1 MAPPRKKGMSPNTL
15 LGVGLAACAALVVI
29 ALVASRFLAS
39 EPPPPPPPPP
49 PATATT
55 VTGVLRYTEGYYKA
69 ELDEDAKKLGLKAS
83 PDLAA
88 MAKPLPYFDESG
100 AARRMKPERDTLE
113 TPHLRL
119 TTKVSK
125 EWAMTPGGQGFR
137 YEHIILTITNRGDRP
152 LAFHIA
158 TSLGKSGRCREKGHM
173 LHNALALRAGQTES
187 RTECLWAPGSYL
199 TVEKIEVI
207 ELGELGYHYVS
218 RLPPT
223 QVLLDERTAGGHE
236 PPKEDKTCS
245 FVPWREVQ
253 AARSE
258 GGGWADVIDF
268 YARHNCEEYSFWRG
282 YRRWTSPG
290 TLPSHPVAGEPP
302 PPPAT
307 AGGQIR

>member
-69 ELDEDAKKLGLKAS
+69 ELDEDAKRLGLPA
-83 PDLAA
+83 PDLAT
-88 MAKPLPYFDESG
+88 MAKPLPYFDETG
-100 AARRMKPERDTLE
+100 AARRMKPEHDTLE

-119 TTKVSK
+119 TTNVSK

-137 YEHIILTITNRGDRP
+137 YEHIILNITNRGDRA
-152 LAFHIA
+152 LAFNVR
-158 TSLGKSGRCREKGHM
+158 TSIGKGTRCREKGHM
-173 LHNALALRAGQTES
+173 LYNALALEPGQTES

-207 ELGELGYHYVS
+207 ELGKLGYHYVS
-218 RLPPT
+218 KLPPT
-223 QVLLDERTAGGHE
+223 QVLIDERIAGGHQ
-236 PPKEDKTCS
+236 PPKADKTCA

-253 AARSE
+253 AAHE
-258 GGGWADVIDF
+258 HGAGWADVIDF
-268 YARHNCEEYSFWRG
+268 YARHNCDEYSFWQG
-282 YRRWTSPG
+282 YRRWTAPG
-290 TLPSHPVAGEPP
+290 SLPSHPVAGG
-302 PPPAT
+302 PA
-307 AGGQIR
+307 APSSPDGGQSR